1 MRLLGLP
8 RGRKKV
14 PDPAKPWIR
23 TFNRVTHRSGDV
35 LFRAA
40 RPIRVGGKWANIL
53 DKTVEAAS
61 GNEQVPSKAPSK
73 AVSADQARAALW
85 AAYAS
90 GPCDDTRNALVE
102 AYQHLVVEIVRRFGR
117 RLPRSVDPGDLM
129 TAGNVGLI
137 SAVGGFDPE
146 RGVRFESYCELRVK
160 GALLDELRTQD
171 WLPRPW
177 RHRVELRRRT
187 TERLRSERG
196 REPDDQEI
204 AQEMGLSQ
212 ADFRKYFG
220 TRVPTNPT
228 GSMPNDDGS
237 DDAMPALDVVPD
249 KSSEGP
255 GERISREEL
264 LSLVAQKLSK
274 QEYRIVYLKYWEELP
289 MREIGQLTGL
299 SESRVCKIHSRLIER
314 LRERF
319 RVDQPL

>member
-1 MRLLGLP
+1 M
-8 RGRKKV
+8 
-14 PDPAKPWIR
+14 
-23 TFNRVTHRSGDV
+23 
-35 LFRAA
+35 
-40 RPIRVGGKWANIL
+40 
-53 DKTVEAAS
+53 
-61 GNEQVPSKAPSK
+61 
-73 AVSADQARAALW
+73 SADEARAALW
-85 AAYAS
+85 AAYQTDPSDEA
-90 GPCDDTRNALVE
+90 RNALVE
-102 AYQHLVVEIVRRFGR
+102 GYQHLVVEIVRRFGR

-129 TAGNVGLI
+129 TAANVGLI
-137 SAVGGFDPE
+137 SAVAGFDPE

-196 REPDDQEI
+196 REPDDQEV
-204 AQEMGLSQ
+204 AQEMGLTQ

-220 TRVPTNPT
+220 TGVPTNPT

-237 DDAMPALDVVPD
+237 EDAVPTLEVVAD
-249 KSSEGP
+249 SSNEAP

-264 LSLVAQKLSK
+264 LSLVAQKLNK

-319 RVDQPL
+319 RVDQPT

>member
-1 MRLLGLP
+1 M
-8 RGRKKV
+8 
-14 PDPAKPWIR
+14 
-23 TFNRVTHRSGDV
+23 
-35 LFRAA
+35 
-40 RPIRVGGKWANIL
+40 
-53 DKTVEAAS
+53 DKTAEAAS
-61 GNEQVPSKAPSK
+61 ETDKVPPQP
-73 AVSADQARAALW
+73 VSADEARAALW
-85 AAYAS
+85 AAYQANPS
-90 GPCDDTRNALVE
+90 DDARNALVE
-102 AYQHLVVEIVRRFGR
+102 GYQHLVVEIVRRFGR

-129 TAGNVGLI
+129 TAANVGLI
-137 SAVGGFDPE
+137 SAVAGFDPE

-177 RHRVELRRRT
+177 RHRVELRRRI

-196 REPDDQEI
+196 REPDDQEV

-220 TRVPTNPT
+220 TGVPTNPT

-237 DDAMPALDVVPD
+237 EDAVPTLEVVAD
-249 KSSEGP
+249 SSNEAP

-264 LSLVAQKLSK
+264 LALVAQKLNE

-289 MREIGQLTGL
+289 MREIGTLTGL

-319 RVDQPL
+319 RVDQPT

>member
-1 MRLLGLP
+1 MTQETPSSEADRVLG
-8 RGRKKV
+8 RGRKL
-14 PDPAKPWIR
+14 AS
-23 TFNRVTHRSGDV
+23 N
-35 LFRAA
+35 
-40 RPIRVGGKWANIL
+40 L

-61 GNEQVPSKAPSK
+61 KTDKVPPQP
-73 AVSADQARAALW
+73 VSADEARIALW
-85 AAYAS
+85 VAYQANPS
-90 GPCDDTRNALVE
+90 DDTRNALVE

-129 TAGNVGLI
+129 TAANVGLI
-137 SAVGGFDPE
+137 SAVTGFDPE

-177 RHRVELRRRT
+177 RHRVELRRRI
-187 TERLRSERG
+187 TERLRSDRG
-196 REPDDQEI
+196 REPDDQEV
-204 AQEMGLSQ
+204 AQEMGLTQ

-220 TRVPTNPT
+220 TGVPTNPT

-237 DDAMPALDVVPD
+237 DDAVPTLEVVAD
-249 KSSEGP
+249 SSNEAP

-264 LSLVAQKLSK
+264 LSLVAQKLNK

-319 RVDQPL
+319 RVDQPT

>member
-1 MRLLGLP
+1 M
-8 RGRKKV
+8 
-14 PDPAKPWIR
+14 PDPAEPWIR

-61 GNEQVPSKAPSK
+61 GSDPVPSKAPSK

-249 KSSEGP
+249 KSSEAP

-264 LSLVAQKLSK
+264 LSLVAQKLSE

>member
-1 MRLLGLP
+1 MTQETPSSEADRVLG
-8 RGRKKV
+8 RGRKL
-14 PDPAKPWIR
+14 AS
-23 TFNRVTHRSGDV
+23 N
-35 LFRAA
+35 
-40 RPIRVGGKWANIL
+40 L

-61 GNEQVPSKAPSK
+61 KTDKVPPQP
-73 AVSADQARAALW
+73 VSADEARMALW
-85 AAYAS
+85 VAYQANPS
-90 GPCDDTRNALVE
+90 DDTRNALVE

-129 TAGNVGLI
+129 TAANVGLI
-137 SAVGGFDPE
+137 SAVTGFDPE

-187 TERLRSERG
+187 TERLRSDRG
-196 REPDDQEI
+196 REPDDQEV
-204 AQEMGLSQ
+204 AQEMGLTQ

-220 TRVPTNPT
+220 TGVPTNPT

-237 DDAMPALDVVPD
+237 DDAVPTLEVVAD
-249 KSSEGP
+249 SSNEAP

-264 LSLVAQKLSK
+264 LSLVAQKLNK

-319 RVDQPL
+319 RVDQPT